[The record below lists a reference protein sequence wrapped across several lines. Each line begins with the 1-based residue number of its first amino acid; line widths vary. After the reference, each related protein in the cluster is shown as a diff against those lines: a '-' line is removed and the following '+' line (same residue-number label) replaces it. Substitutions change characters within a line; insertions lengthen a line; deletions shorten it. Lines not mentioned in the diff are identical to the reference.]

1 MAEEQKKAGAPS
13 QKKQA
18 VKKGAPAQVT
28 TQAVKK
34 GEELTRFGKIKKW
47 FGEMKAELKKVVWP
61 TKKQVIKNTA
71 VALGVMAVAAV
82 CIWGFD
88 QIAQLAVR
96 ALINLVG

>member
-13 QKKQA
+13 QKKVA

-47 FGEMKAELKKVVWP
+47 FREMMAELKKVVWP
-61 TKKQVIKNTA
+61 TFAKIKQNTLIVIIY
-71 VALGVMAVAAV
+71 VLVIGVV
-82 CIWGFD
+82 IWGLDMLFGWGM
-88 QIAQLAVR
+88 QLFVNR
-96 ALINLVG
+96 